1 MRTMWKW
8 ILYITLSIICLASCK
23 TEYERVRTSND
34 PKLIYAAA
42 DTLVA
47 RGDYNRAILLYEL
60 VIPAYRGKIEAEN
73 LNYKFADT
81 HFKNR
86 NYVLSSHYFKTFA
99 DTYTT
104 SPQREEAMYLSALSE
119 YYQAP
124 RYKLEQ
130 SNSSA
135 AIDAFQLFA
144 NTFPESDRVEEVNDY
159 VDELRKKQEKKAF
172 EAGKLYYNLKN
183 YNSAIQTLEN
193 MLKDYPGSSYTE
205 EAQYLIAKAYYE
217 WASRSIYARQAERF
231 SEGITNCDLFIKR
244 YPESGYVPEVTE
256 FKNKCRE
263 AINELE
269 NG

>member
-1 MRTMWKW
+1 M
-8 ILYITLSIICLASCK
+8 
-23 TEYERVRTSND
+23 
-34 PKLIYAAA
+34 
-42 DTLVA
+42 
-47 RGDYNRAILLYEL
+47 
-60 VIPAYRGKIEAEN
+60 
-73 LNYKFADT
+73 
-81 HFKNR
+81 
-86 NYVLSSHYFKTFA
+86 
-99 DTYTT
+99 
-104 SPQREEAMYLSALSE
+104 Q
-119 YYQAP
+119 
-124 RYKLEQ
+124 
-130 SNSSA
+130 
-135 AIDAFQLFA
+135 
-144 NTFPESDRVEEVNDY
+144 
-159 VDELRKKQEKKAF
+159 KKQEKKAF